1 VTVILP
7 SDASP
12 PGRRWGPD
20 QDRLHRHLLRQPAL
34 LPKGGRL
41 LMALSGGQDSMALL
55 GLLRDLQSLHG
66 WHLTLWHGNH
76 GWHSEAAVQAQALKA
91 CAMHVYPECANE
103 VLALDVQAD
112 DTTEQ
117 SMQAAQQLWAGV
129 PDGDVLVLTDVLGA
143 TPANVAQQWARDRK
157 AKIVAG
163 VNLPMLLR
171 SVCYRH
177 EPLEVLLQR
186 AMTGG
191 ALGVVEISPP
201 V

>member
-1 VTVILP
+1 MNNRIFIVAHAPL
-7 SDASP
+7 
-12 PGRRWGPD
+12 
-20 QDRLHRHLLRQPAL
+20 
-34 LPKGGRL
+34 
-41 LMALSGGQDSMALL
+41 
-55 GLLRDLQSLHG
+55 
-66 WHLTLWHGNH
+66 
-76 GWHSEAAVQAQALKA
+76 AQALKA

-112 DTTEQ
+112 DTPEQ

-157 AKIVAG
+157 AKIIAG

-177 EPLEVLLQR
+177 EPIEGLVQR

>member
-1 VTVILP
+1 MNNRIFIVAHAPL
-7 SDASP
+7 
-12 PGRRWGPD
+12 
-20 QDRLHRHLLRQPAL
+20 
-34 LPKGGRL
+34 
-41 LMALSGGQDSMALL
+41 
-55 GLLRDLQSLHG
+55 
-66 WHLTLWHGNH
+66 
-76 GWHSEAAVQAQALKA
+76 AQALKA

-103 VLALDVQAD
+103 VLTLDVLAD
-112 DTTEQ
+112 DSPEQ
-117 SMQAAQQLWAGV
+117 SLAAAQRLWAGV

-157 AKIVAG
+157 AKIIAG

-177 EPLEVLLQR
+177 ETIEGLVQR

-201 V
+201 A

>member
-1 VTVILP
+1 MNNRIFIVAHAPL
-7 SDASP
+7 
-12 PGRRWGPD
+12 
-20 QDRLHRHLLRQPAL
+20 
-34 LPKGGRL
+34 
-41 LMALSGGQDSMALL
+41 
-55 GLLRDLQSLHG
+55 
-66 WHLTLWHGNH
+66 
-76 GWHSEAAVQAQALKA
+76 AQALKA

-103 VLALDVQAD
+103 VLTLDVLAD
-112 DTTEQ
+112 DSPEQ
-117 SMQAAQQLWAGV
+117 SLAAAQRLWAGV

-177 EPLEVLLQR
+177 EPLEGLLQR

-191 ALGVVEISPP
+191 ALGVVEITPP

>member
-1 VTVILP
+1 MNNRIFIVAHAPL
-7 SDASP
+7 
-12 PGRRWGPD
+12 
-20 QDRLHRHLLRQPAL
+20 
-34 LPKGGRL
+34 
-41 LMALSGGQDSMALL
+41 
-55 GLLRDLQSLHG
+55 
-66 WHLTLWHGNH
+66 
-76 GWHSEAAVQAQALKA
+76 AQALKA

-112 DTTEQ
+112 DTPEQ
-117 SMQAAQQLWAGV
+117 SLQAAQQLWAGV
-129 PDGDVLVLTDVLGA
+129 PDGDVLVLTDGLGA
-143 TPANVAQQWARDRK
+143 TPANIAQQWSRDRK
-157 AKIVAG
+157 AKIIAG

-177 EPLEVLLQR
+177 EPIEGLVQR

>member
-1 VTVILP
+1 
-7 SDASP
+7 
-12 PGRRWGPD
+12 
-20 QDRLHRHLLRQPAL
+20 
-34 LPKGGRL
+34 
-41 LMALSGGQDSMALL
+41 
-55 GLLRDLQSLHG
+55 
-66 WHLTLWHGNH
+66 
-76 GWHSEAAVQAQALKA
+76 
-91 CAMHVYPECANE
+91 MHVYPECAAE
-103 VLALDVQAD
+103 VLALDVKAD
-112 DTTEQ
+112 DTLEQ
-117 SMQAAQQLWAGV
+117 SLQAAQQLWAGV
-129 PDGDVLVLTDVLGA
+129 PNGDVLVLTDVLGA

>member
-1 VTVILP
+1 MNNRIFIVAHAPL
-7 SDASP
+7 
-12 PGRRWGPD
+12 
-20 QDRLHRHLLRQPAL
+20 
-34 LPKGGRL
+34 
-41 LMALSGGQDSMALL
+41 
-55 GLLRDLQSLHG
+55 
-66 WHLTLWHGNH
+66 
-76 GWHSEAAVQAQALKA
+76 AQALKA

-112 DTTEQ
+112 DTPEQ

-157 AKIVAG
+157 ATIVAG
-163 VNLPMLLR
+163 VKLPMLLR

-177 EPLEVLLQR
+177 EPLEGLLQR

>member
-1 VTVILP
+1 MNNRIFIVAHAPL
-7 SDASP
+7 
-12 PGRRWGPD
+12 
-20 QDRLHRHLLRQPAL
+20 
-34 LPKGGRL
+34 
-41 LMALSGGQDSMALL
+41 
-55 GLLRDLQSLHG
+55 
-66 WHLTLWHGNH
+66 
-76 GWHSEAAVQAQALKA
+76 AQALKA

-112 DTTEQ
+112 DPPEQ

-143 TPANVAQQWARDRK
+143 TPANVAQQWARGRHT
-157 AKIVAG
+157 KIIAG

-177 EPLEVLLQR
+177 EPLEGLLQR

>member
-1 VTVILP
+1 MTNRIFIIAHAPL
-7 SDASP
+7 
-12 PGRRWGPD
+12 
-20 QDRLHRHLLRQPAL
+20 
-34 LPKGGRL
+34 
-41 LMALSGGQDSMALL
+41 
-55 GLLRDLQSLHG
+55 
-66 WHLTLWHGNH
+66 
-76 GWHSEAAVQAQALKA
+76 AQALKA
-91 CAMHVYPECANE
+91 CAMHVYPECSSE
-103 VLALDVQAD
+103 VLALDVQAN
-112 DTTEQ
+112 DTPEQ
-117 SMQAAQQLWAGV
+117 SLQAARQLWQGV
-129 PDGDVLVLTDVLGA
+129 EANDVLVLTDVLGA

-177 EPLEVLLQR
+177 ETMDALLQR